1 MEEKI
6 KHINENEFQ
15 SEVLDKNTLT
25 LVDFWAPWC
34 GPCKALAPTLES
46 IANAFDGKITV
57 VKVNIDENDSLANK
71 FNIRGI
77 PNLILF
83 KDGEMLDQ
91 IVGAVPQDIIEKMLE
106 KYL

>member
-15 SEVLDKNTLT
+15 AEVLDKNTLI

-46 IANAFDGKITV
+46 LANAFDGKVSV
-57 VKVNIDENDSLANK
+57 VKVNVDDNAGLANK
-71 FNIRGI
+71 YNIRGI

-83 KDGEMLDQ
+83 KDGEVLDQ
-91 IVGAVPQDIIEKMLE
+91 IVGAVPQEIIEKMLE

>member
-1 MEEKI
+1 MEDKI

-15 SEVLDKNTLT
+15 AEVLDKNTLI

-46 IANAFDGKITV
+46 LASAFDGKVSV
-57 VKVNIDENDSLANK
+57 VKVNIDDNAGLANK
-71 FNIRGI
+71 YNIRGI

-83 KDGEMLDQ
+83 KDGEVLDQ
-91 IVGAVPQDIIEKMLE
+91 IVGAVPQEIIEKMLE